1 LARRHFNTQSCSRR
15 VLFYAT
21 RGRSPLPLE
30 KCFYSAKIHKDGALG
45 PAIRRPPISIPFE
58 KISRSTTAVLNDK
71 ISLRI
76 GSQTHIYSPDT
87 GEYSTLPDYPPLDFK
102 DYCRYYSYLGVDT
115 LSNEYKVLLLQ
126 TVGPVKYTWVFTPA
140 SGSWRRIIEPRVPHG
155 YTLDFL
161 DEDDNNKVVFA
172 NGAINF
178 FSCDGAHDDPAGKYI
193 LAFDM
198 KEEQFRKIP
207 LPYDSDSVSGYLI
220 QTCGHLAFIED
231 MWKKR
236 WEGSSD
242 DKLKLW
248 ILEDDKWVYK
258 PIHCPFRFWFVYS
271 SLLAFN
277 YITGEMLL
285 QFHDTP
291 IFLYCNTKTGTSREV
306 LVSGFP
312 HGNGSKHDY
321 FGFRVIDVKFG

>member
-1 LARRHFNTQSCSRR
+1 MSLLLGLRRVSQSFNTLIRHRSLAHRHFNTQSCSRR
-15 VLFYAT
+15 VLFYAVK
-21 RGRSPLPLE
+21 GGSSHLPSGE
-30 KCFYSAKIHKDGALG
+30 CFYSAKIHKDGALG
-45 PAIRRPPISIPFE
+45 PAIRLPPISIPFE
-58 KISRSTTAVLNDK
+58 KISGSTTAVLNDK

-76 GSQTHIYSPDT
+76 GRKTRIYSPDT
-87 GEYSTLPDYPPLDFK
+87 GD
-102 DYCRYYSYLGVDT
+102 
-115 LSNEYKVLLLQ
+115 
-126 TVGPVKYTWVFTPA
+126 
-140 SGSWRRIIEPRVPHG
+140 
-155 YTLDFL
+155 
-161 DEDDNNKVVFA
+161 
-172 NGAINF
+172 
-178 FSCDGAHDDPAGKYI
+178 CDGAHDDPAVKYI

-207 LPYDSDSVSGYLI
+207 LPYDSDSFSGYLI

-231 MWKKR
+231 MWKKG

-258 PIHCPFRFWFVYS
+258 PIHYPLRFWFVYS

-285 QFHDTP
+285 QFRDTTL
-291 IFLYCNTKTGTSREV
+291 FLYCNTKTGTFREV
-306 LVSGFP
+306 QVSGFP